1 MSRNKLFHFLIVL
14 IVFSVLVATSCA
26 PAPAEE
32 PVAEEP
38 VAEEPVAEEPA
49 TEEPAVE
56 EPAAETPTDV
66 KIAVIMGATI
76 DEAWYKTLLQAFER
90 FNADNEYGLTISYDY
105 SENLWGDDAER
116 AMRAYAETG
125 EYDIIWAH
133 TSYSDQVKNVMGEYP
148 ELMFVYSGS
157 GNVGLGDNA
166 YWIFAHIHECAYLL
180 GVTAGM
186 MTETNVVGA
195 VAGFP
200 YEDVNDV
207 LNSYIDGAKSVNA
220 DTQVKI
226 TFIESWWDPPK
237 AKEATYA
244 LVAAGADL
252 VYAERFGPY
261 EALSEKGAYGFGQY
275 EDQYEMAEDVVVTS
289 TLLAWDPHVDYILGE
304 WWGHVVEGKPW
315 NASTE
320 PVWFSMAE
328 GGCDIAPFH
337 DDKAS
342 QEVQDAVMKAREDIL
357 NGTIEVELNI
367 EPPES
372 D

>member
-1 MSRNKLFHFLIVL
+1 MKEKRKMSRKKFMLILGLLVIL
-14 IVFSVLVATSCA
+14 SMVFASCA
-26 PAPAEE
+26 PAAEQAAEEAPAEE
-32 PVAEEP
+32 AQEEAPAEE
-38 VAEEPVAEEPA
+38 
-49 TEEPAVE
+49 AVE
-56 EPAAETPTDV
+56 TPKDV
-66 KIAVIMGATI
+66 KIAVIMGSTL
-76 DEAWYKTLLQAFER
+76 DEPWYKTLLAAFDR
-90 FNADNEYGLTISYDY
+90 FNEDNEYGLTISYDY

-133 TSYSDQVKNVMGEYP
+133 TSYSDQVKNMMDEYP

-166 YWIFAHIHECAYLL
+166 YFIFAHIHECAYLL
-180 GVTAGM
+180 GVAAGN

-207 LNSYIDGAKSVNA
+207 LNGFIDGAKSVNP
-220 DTQVKI
+220 DIQTKI

-244 LVAAGADL
+244 LIAAGADL
-252 VYAERFGPY
+252 VYAERFGPF
-261 EALSEKGAYGFGQY
+261 EALQETGTYGFGQY
-275 EDQYEMAEDVVVTS
+275 EDQYEMAPDVVVTS
-289 TLLAWDPHVDYILGE
+289 TLLAWDPHVDYILSE
-304 WWGHVVEGKPW
+304 WWGHVVDGKPW
-315 NASTE
+315 AGTID
-320 PVWFSMAE
+320 PVWFGMKE

-342 QEVQDAVMKAREDIL
+342 QEVQDAVMAARDSIL
-357 NGTIEVELNI
+357 NGEITVELNI